1 MKIKT
6 SHLILETDTPL
17 REGADKLRGFI
28 GRKYPE
34 FLTLHHHIKGTQY
47 LYTYP
52 KVQYMVLE
60 GTPSILGVDEGAN
73 ILQEISDSLDELQL
87 GKNSYH
93 VEQKVIYKREV
104 DIKPGKTT
112 QYKFITPWLSLN
124 SENYQKFNKM
134 REWRD
139 KKYFLNKILAGNILS
154 MSKGLGIIVNRQ
166 LDVHTHLNKDWVKFK
181 GIEVLGFTGE
191 FRVNF
196 KIPDFFGL
204 GKGVSQGFGTVT
216 EVKDVNYG
224 DL

>member
-73 ILQEISDSLDELQL
+73 IPGNIHSLDELQL

-93 VEQKVIYKREV
+93 VSKKSYIS
-104 DIKPGKTT
+104 GKLILNRAK
-112 QYKFITPWLSLN
+112 QLSTNL
-124 SENYQKFNKM
+124 
-134 REWRD
+134 
-139 KKYFLNKILAGNILS
+139 LPLA
-154 MSKGLGIIVNRQ
+154 
-166 LDVHTHLNKDWVKFK
+166 
-181 GIEVLGFTGE
+181 
-191 FRVNF
+191 
-196 KIPDFFGL
+196 
-204 GKGVSQGFGTVT
+204 
-216 EVKDVNYG
+216 
-224 DL
+224 